1 MQQRLPVL
9 DPVSD
14 FDGQIEVDATSWPAA
29 EPVTPA
35 TSDRRRWIALIVV
48 CFAMLMNTLDQ
59 TIVNVALPA
68 IQHDLA
74 FGQAT
79 LAWVVDA
86 YLIAFGGS
94 LLLAG
99 RLGDLVGRKK
109 VFLAGVALFTL
120 ASLACGLA
128 QSQGALIAAR
138 FIQGLGA
145 ALSTSV
151 VIAIIVTEFPE
162 AAERTRAMSAYV
174 ITAVG
179 SGSIGLLLGGALTEW
194 LSWHWNFFI
203 NLPIGVATF
212 IAGVLLITENEG
224 LGLGH
229 GLDVGGSVL
238 ATSGVM
244 AAIYAIVSSAQAG
257 WSSDQTRGSGLL
269 ALVLL
274 TWFLVLQAALKNPI
288 LPLRILRSRG
298 LLSSSAVRGLTVVGM
313 YSTFFLGVLYLERVR
328 GFDTMRTGVAFLPFT
343 LAVLALSFGAT
354 ARVMERLGAKQTV
367 VLGLLGILGGLLVFA
382 RAGEQTSYFPALFVG
397 FLLVGLGGGTLF
409 TPLLTIAVA
418 DVAPQDAGLAS
429 GIVNVSQ
436 NVSAAVGIALLGTI
450 SASRTGLLLSD
461 GYSSLAALSA
471 GYRFGFAVAAV
482 SVAVGL
488 ALALVALRGPA
499 RVQTEREMAIE
510 RLRNVEFAERCSTSE

>member
-1 MQQRLPVL
+1 MQPRLPVI
-9 DPVSD
+9 DRVSD
-14 FDGQIEVDATSWPAA
+14 FDGPIEIDATSWPAA
-29 EPVTPA
+29 EPDSPA
-35 TSDRRRWIALIVV
+35 TSNRRRWIALIVV

-68 IQHDLA
+68 IQHDLV
-74 FGQAT
+74 FGQAA

-128 QSQGALIAAR
+128 PSQSVLIAAR

-162 AAERTRAMSAYV
+162 AGERTRAMSAYV

-179 SGSIGLLLGGALTEW
+179 GGSIGLLLGGALTEW

-203 NLPIGVATF
+203 NLPIGIATF
-212 IAGVLLITENEG
+212 VAGVLLITGNEG
-224 LGLGH
+224 LGLRH
-229 GLDVGGSVL
+229 GLDVAGSVL

-257 WSSDQTRGSGLL
+257 WTSDQTRGAGLL
-269 ALVLL
+269 AVVLL
-274 TWFLVLQAALKNPI
+274 TWFLVLQAVLKNPI
-288 LPLRILRSRG
+288 MPLRILGSRG
-298 LLSSSAVRGLTVVGM
+298 LMSSSVVRGLTVVGM

-328 GFDTMRTGVAFLPFT
+328 GFDTIRAGVAFLPFT

-354 ARVMERLGAKQTV
+354 AWLMNRVGAKSAA
-367 VLGLLGILGGLLVFA
+367 VLGLVGIFSGLLIFA
-382 RAGEQTSYFPALFVG
+382 RVGEQTGYFPVLFAG

-418 DVAPQDAGLAS
+418 DVAPEDAGLAS

-436 NVSAAVGIALLGTI
+436 NVSAAFGIALLGAI
-450 SASRTGLLLSD
+450 SASRTGVLLGD
-461 GYSSLAALSA
+461 GYSTLSALSG
-471 GYRFGFAVAAV
+471 GYRFGFGVAAA
-482 SVAVGL
+482 SVAAGL
-488 ALALVALRGPA
+488 ALALWLLRSPA
-499 RVQTEREMAIE
+499 RAQTERDMAIE
-510 RLRNVEFAERCSTSE
+510 RLRNVEFAARCSTSE